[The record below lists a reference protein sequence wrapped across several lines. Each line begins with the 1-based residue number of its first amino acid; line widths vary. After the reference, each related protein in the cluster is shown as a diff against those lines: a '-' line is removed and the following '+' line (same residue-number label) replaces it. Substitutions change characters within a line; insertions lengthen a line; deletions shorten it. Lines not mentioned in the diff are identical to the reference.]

1 MKVFTPGCPY
11 ALFSVARTVSIIHLK
26 IEETG
31 QQNFRR
37 NPDLENGHKYSKLHG
52 YTAKALVTLLNK
64 HISYLFESLA
74 GSILVE
80 LKC

>member
-1 MKVFTPGCPY
+1 MKIFTPGCPY
-11 ALFSVARTVSIIHLK
+11 ALFDIVLTVSIIHLK
-26 IEETG
+26 IQETG
-31 QQNFRR
+31 QQNIKRK
-37 NPDLENGHKYSKLHG
+37 PDLENRHKYNKLHG
-52 YTAKALVTLLNK
+52 YTVKAFVTLLNK